1 VPSQLIKLSFLNC
14 KSHAATNR
22 KKKMN
27 KELARIWNARVMACF
42 KVLFQYLSE
51 NTKENHK
58 ILQSG

>member
-1 VPSQLIKLSFLNC
+1 
-14 KSHAATNR
+14 
-22 KKKMN
+22 MN